1 MGFRAQVTALS
12 EQTWGAPHLTLSS
25 GNSAPEKIQGLDLRA
40 INIFLSP
47 HQAPARCYA
56 PKEMYITL
64 EMLKGSIQ
72 KPRPDVSCLRPRV
85 SPPAFVF
92 SADPCGV
99 LKGLN
104 LTFEEGSTEV
114 RSPVCEVS
122 AGCDSVML

>member
-1 MGFRAQVTALS
+1 MGFCAQVTALS

-72 KPRPDVSCLRPRV
+72 KPRPDVSLFEATSEPACFCL
-85 SPPAFVF
+85 F
-92 SADPCGV
+92 SRSLWSLEGTQ
-99 LKGLN
+99 LN
-104 LTFEEGSTEV
+104 V
-114 RSPVCEVS
+114 
-122 AGCDSVML
+122 